1 MQSWTRRASIGGS
14 GSVKETFDANTSG
27 GTVTIKFEC
36 AGDAGTAVV
45 NAGVAIDNVQY
56 SGTLA

>member
-1 MQSWTRRASIGGS
+1 M
-14 GSVKETFDANTSG
+14 KETFDANTSG

-36 AGDAGTAVV
+36 AGDAGTAKV

-56 SGTLA
+56 TGTLA